1 MVGEMQPGTYDR
13 YDSAH
18 GRELFMENVIL
29 IFVLAAI
36 LGGAIA
42 YIVRA
47 KKRGVKCIGCPVGGT
62 CGKKGGTCSRCHGGN
77 GCGNT
82 CEREK

>member
-1 MVGEMQPGTYDR
+1 
-13 YDSAH
+13 
-18 GRELFMENVIL
+18 MENVIL

-42 YIVRA
+42 YIIRA

-62 CGKKGGTCSRCHGGN
+62 CGKKGSCG
-77 GCGNT
+77 GCGCGCGSNV
-82 CEREK
+82 EK